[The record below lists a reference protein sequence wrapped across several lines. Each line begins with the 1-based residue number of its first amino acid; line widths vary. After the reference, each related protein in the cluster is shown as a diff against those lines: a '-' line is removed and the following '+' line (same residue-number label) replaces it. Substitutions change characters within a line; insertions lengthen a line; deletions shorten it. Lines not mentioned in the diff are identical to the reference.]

1 MFQYM
6 TCFKIVFYYCFKLSA
21 FAVPLFTPNS
31 ATSARAAI
39 IHVRFFIVFSSLL
52 QKGANTAQHS
62 LPLSICS
69 VHLEIARND
78 KFFEAFISVINLH
91 QNEFRSAL
99 HFSHMFSK
107 IVEPAHKP
115 VYDSISHSTS
125 FQAVKV

>member
-1 MFQYM
+1 MSFSF
-6 TCFKIVFYYCFKLSA
+6 CAIYCTLSSA
-21 FAVPLFTPNS
+21 FAVPPFTPNS

-39 IHVRFFIVFSSLL
+39 VHVRFLIVFSSLL
-52 QKGANTAQHS
+52 QKGANTAQHP

-91 QNEFRSAL
+91 QNKFRSAL
-99 HFSHMFSK
+99 HFSHIFSK